1 MQTTG
6 VDRASNE
13 EREHIEVLVTRE
25 QKDLL
30 EQAAARRGAPL
41 AVFIG
46 ESLARTATEAVRE
59 GATIVL
65 GVEDSAVFADALLN
79 PPEPGPVLRA
89 MARRHG
95 LGRPFA
101 SLACK
106 ISGKRAE
113 RWALCLCATVSWRS

>member
-6 VDRASNE
+6 IDRASNE
-13 EREHIEVLVTRE
+13 ERERIEVLVTRE

-30 EQAAARRGAPL
+30 EQASARRGAPL
-41 AVFIG
+41 TVFIG
-46 ESLARTATEAVRE
+46 ESLARTAAAAVRE
-59 GATIVL
+59 GDAIVL

-95 LGRPFA
+95 LTTGGEEPA
-101 SLACK
+101 S
-106 ISGKRAE
+106 
-113 RWALCLCATVSWRS
+113 